1 MGKWLMAALA
11 LFMSISC
18 LADNAASPAADELQ
32 ARFNQKYRDYLRPES
47 QALLPFPALE
57 MPAWKRVLESR
68 PLQVVYR
75 EPGKY
80 YNNKVYTFTLYQA
93 EDGAYYLDAKGGF
106 WGMDE
111 LAYGPLTLEQLQ

>member
-1 MGKWLMAALA
+1 MGKWLLALA
-11 LFMSISC
+11 LAIS
-18 LADNAASPAADELQ
+18 LNGFAGDASPDAAELQ
-32 ARFNQKYRDYLRPES
+32 QRFNQKYRDYLTPES

-57 MPAWKRVLESR
+57 MAEWNKLLAGR
-68 PLQVVYR
+68 PLQVLYR

-80 YNNKVYTFTLYQA
+80 YNNKVYTFTLYRA